1 MTGVNR
7 VPALAGLLVAIFV
20 AAAALG
26 VGAARAGPDKD
37 DVGWLHY
44 QAVFAAGEQR
54 DTAAKA
60 LGALGDLDAVPT
72 LLLGMR
78 VQYRG
83 APAYLEALRALTD
96 EAIEGWLEGGL
107 WLEAHPEVRAHP
119 AYRLIKLEA
128 YELIDPEFRRF
139 LGGNRSRAENMRIR
153 LEEIYWGGVPV
164 DGIPPL
170 DNPAMVAAEEAG
182 YLVDDDLVF
191 GLEIDG
197 DARAYPL
204 RILGW
209 HEMMNDVV
217 GGVPVA
223 LAYCTLCG
231 SGILYETAVEG
242 QVQPFVFS
250 STGLLYRS
258 NKLMYDRETDSVWN
272 QFTGEPVMGPLVDS
286 GLKLKIRPLAI
297 TTWAKWRER
306 HPETT
311 VVSIETGYPRDY
323 GSGAVYR
330 DYFASP
336 ELMFPALVRD
346 ESRLEAKDYVF
357 ALRDFAVAKA
367 WPLDLFTGGRVINDT
382 LGDKPVVL
390 IGDAASRTVRAYRR
404 GERRFEAGV
413 DATSLAAGPETWR
426 IEEAFLEGPDGT
438 REPRL
443 PGHIAYWFAWEN
455 FLGAHA
461 PLGETVGEPAAGDG

>member
-1 MTGVNR
+1 MMR
-7 VPALAGLLVAIFV
+7 VPALAGFFIAILFT
-20 AAAALG
+20 AAL
-26 VGAARAGPDKD
+26 VSAVPARAGPDQDEEGRMHYEAVLGKD
-37 DVGWLHY
+37 
-44 QAVFAAGEQR
+44 EQR
-54 DTAAKA
+54 DTAVKA
-60 LGALGDLDAVPT
+60 LAARGNLDAVPT

-83 APAYLEALRALTD
+83 MPAYREAFQALTG
-96 EAIEGWLEGGL
+96 EAIEGWFDGAL
-107 WLEAHPEVRAHP
+107 WLEAHPDVRAHP
-119 AYRLIKLEA
+119 AYRLVKLEA

-139 LGGNRSRAENMRIR
+139 LSGERSKPENMRIR
-153 LEEIYWGGVPV
+153 IAEIYWGGVPV

-170 DNPAMVAAEEAG
+170 DNPTMVAPGEAD
-182 YLVDDDLVF
+182 YLVDEDLVF

-231 SGILYETAVEG
+231 SGILYETHVEG
-242 QVQPFVFS
+242 RGAPFVFS
-250 STGLLYRS
+250 STGFLYRS

-286 GLKLKIRPLAI
+286 GIRLGIRPLAI
-297 TTWAKWRER
+297 TSWAKWRAR

-311 VVSIETGYPRDY
+311 VVSIDTGYARDY
-323 GSGAVYR
+323 GSGVVYR

-336 ELMFPALVRD
+336 ELMFPALVQDR
-346 ESRLEAKDYVF
+346 SRVRAKDYVF

-367 WPLDLFTGGRVINDT
+367 WPLDLFEGGKVINDT
-382 LGDKPVVL
+382 LGDKSVVL
-390 IGDAASRTVRAYRR
+390 IGDAESRTVRAYAR
-404 GERRFEAGV
+404 GGQRFEGG
-413 DATSLAAGPETWR
+413 DDSESLAAGSEIWR
-426 IEEAFLEGPDGT
+426 IEEAYLQGPDGAKL
-438 REPRL
+438 PRL

-461 PLGETVGEPAAGDG
+461 PLSETVGG

>member
-1 MTGVNR
+1 MTGAQHT
-7 VPALAGLLVAIFV
+7 PAWAGLFMAIFV
-20 AAAALG
+20 AAGLG
-26 VGAARAGPDKD
+26 MDVARAGPDQD
-37 DVGWLHY
+37 ETGWLHY
-44 QAVFAAGEQR
+44 QAVFAKGEQR
-54 DTAAKA
+54 DDAARA
-60 LGALGDLDAVPT
+60 LAARGDLDAVPT
-72 LLLGMR
+72 LLLGLR
-78 VQYRG
+78 IQYRG
-83 APAYLEALRALTD
+83 APAYLEALRALTG
-96 EAIEGWLEGGL
+96 EAIEDWFAGAL
-107 WLEAHPEVRAHP
+107 WLEAHPEVPAHP
-119 AYRLIKLEA
+119 AYRVIKLEA

-139 LGGNRSRAENMRIR
+139 LGGERSKPENMRIR
-153 LEEIYWGGVPV
+153 IGEIYWGGVPV

-170 DNPAMVAAEEAG
+170 DNPAMVAAGEAD
-182 YLVDDDLVF
+182 YLLDDDLVF

-242 QVQPFVFS
+242 RAAPFVFS

-286 GLKLKIRPLAI
+286 GLRLEIRPLAI

-306 HPETT
+306 HPETG
-311 VVSIETGYPRDY
+311 VVSIDTGYARDY
-323 GSGAVYR
+323 GSGVVYR
-330 DYFASP
+330 NYFASP
-336 ELMFPALVRD
+336 ELMFPALVQD
-346 ESRLEAKDYVF
+346 ETRLEAKDYVF

-367 WPLDLFTGGRVINDT
+367 WPLDLFEGGRVINDT
-382 LGDKPVVL
+382 LGETPVVL
-390 IGDAASRTVRAYRR
+390 IGDAESRTVRAYRR
-404 GERRFEAGV
+404 GDRHFEGAA
-413 DATSLAAGPETWR
+413 DAARLAAGEESWR
-426 IEEAFLEGPDGT
+426 VEEAYLQGPDGT
-438 REPRL
+438 RLPRL

-461 PLGETVGEPAAGDG
+461 PLGETVGEADTGDG

>member
-1 MTGVNR
+1 MIGMAR
-7 VPALAGLLVAIFV
+7 APALAGFFIVCML
-20 AAAALG
+20 AAASIGAHQALAG
-26 VGAARAGPDKD
+26 SDRDEVGRM
-37 DVGWLHY
+37 HH
-44 QAVFAAGEQR
+44 QAVFAQGEER
-54 DTAAKA
+54 DAAVRA
-60 LGALGDLDAVPT
+60 LAARGNLDAVAT

-78 VQYRG
+78 IQYR
-83 APAYLEALRALTD
+83 AMPAYREAFRALTG
-96 EAIEGWLEGGL
+96 AAVEGWFEGAL

-119 AYRLIKLEA
+119 AYRSVKLEA

-139 LGGNRSRAENMRIR
+139 LDGERSKPENMRIR
-153 LEEIYWGGVPV
+153 IGEIYWGGVPV

-170 DNPAMVAAEEAG
+170 DNPAMVAAGEAD
-182 YLVDDDLVF
+182 YLDDDDLVF

-231 SGILYETAVEG
+231 SGILYETDVAG
-242 QVQPFVFS
+242 RDAPLIFS
-250 STGLLYRS
+250 STGFLYRS

-286 GLKLKIRPLAI
+286 GIRLEIRPLAI
-297 TTWAKWRER
+297 TSWAKWRAR
-306 HPETT
+306 HPATT
-311 VVSIETGYPRDY
+311 VVSIETGHRRNY
-323 GSGAVYR
+323 GSGVVYR

-336 ELMFPALVRD
+336 ELMFPALVQD
-346 ESRLEAKDYVF
+346 ETRLKAKDYVF

-367 WPLDLFTGGRVINDT
+367 WSLDLFAGGKVINDT

-390 IGDAASRTVRAYRR
+390 IGDAESRTVRAYVR
-404 GERRFEAGV
+404 GEHSFEDGG
-413 DATSLAAGPETWR
+413 DAASLAAGSERWR
-426 IEEAFLEGPDGT
+426 IEEAYLQGPDGT
-438 REPRL
+438 KLPRL

-461 PLGETVGEPAAGDG
+461 PLSETVGG

>member
-1 MTGVNR
+1 MNR
-7 VPALAGLLVAIFV
+7 TFRPALAGLFV
-20 AAAALG
+20 AVVLAAAIG
-26 VGAARAGPDKD
+26 PRQGQADSEPDEIAA
-37 DVGWLHY
+37 LHH
-44 QAVFAAGEQR
+44 QAVFARGAAR
-54 DTAAKA
+54 DAAVRA
-60 LGALGDLDAVPT
+60 LATNGDLGAIPT

-78 VQYRG
+78 FQYRG
-83 APAYLEALRALTD
+83 LPAYLEAFRDLTGTAVGD
-96 EAIEGWLEGGL
+96 WFEAAL

-119 AYRLIKLEA
+119 AYRAVKLEA
-128 YELIDPEFRRF
+128 YDLIDPEFRRF
-139 LGGNRSRAENMRIR
+139 FDGARSQPENMRIR
-153 LEEIYWGGVPV
+153 IGEIYWGGVRV

-170 DNPAMVAAEEAG
+170 DIPAMVAAREAD

-231 SGILYETAVEG
+231 SGILYETRVEG
-242 QVQPFVFS
+242 RDAPFVFS

-258 NKLMYDRETDSVWN
+258 NKLMYDRQTDSVWN

-286 GLKLKIRPLAI
+286 GIRLKIRPIAI
-297 TTWAKWRER
+297 TTWAKWRAR
-306 HPETT
+306 HPETR
-311 VVSIETGYPRDY
+311 VVSIETGYARDY
-323 GSGAVYR
+323 GSGVVYR

-336 ELMFPALVRD
+336 DLMFPALVRD

-357 ALRDFAVAKA
+357 ALRDVAVAKA
-367 WPLDLFTGGRVINDT
+367 WPLDLFAGGKVINDT
-382 LGDKPVVL
+382 LGDTPVVL
-390 IGDAASRTVRAYRR
+390 IGDAESRTVRAYAR
-404 GERRFEAGV
+404 GERRFAPG
-413 DATSLAAGPETWR
+413 DGADGLRAASERWR
-426 IEEAFLEGPDGT
+426 VEEAYLLGPDGT
-438 REPRL
+438 RLPRL

-461 PLGETVGEPAAGDG
+461 PLSETVDD

>member
-1 MTGVNR
+1 
-7 VPALAGLLVAIFV
+7 
-20 AAAALG
+20 
-26 VGAARAGPDKD
+26 
-37 DVGWLHY
+37 
-44 QAVFAAGEQR
+44 
-54 DTAAKA
+54 
-60 LGALGDLDAVPT
+60 
-72 LLLGMR
+72 
-78 VQYRG
+78 
-83 APAYLEALRALTD
+83 
-96 EAIEGWLEGGL
+96 
-107 WLEAHPEVRAHP
+107 
-119 AYRLIKLEA
+119 
-128 YELIDPEFRRF
+128 
-139 LGGNRSRAENMRIR
+139 MRIR
-153 LEEIYWGGVPV
+153 ISEIYWGGVPV

-170 DNPAMVAAEEAG
+170 DNPTMVAPGEAD
-182 YLVDDDLVF
+182 YLVDEDLVF

-242 QVQPFVFS
+242 RDAPFIFS
-250 STGLLYRS
+250 STGFLYRS

-286 GLKLKIRPLAI
+286 GIRLGIRPLAI
-297 TTWAKWRER
+297 TSWAKWRAR

-311 VVSIETGYPRDY
+311 VVSIDTGYARDY
-323 GSGAVYR
+323 GSGVVYR

-336 ELMFPALVRD
+336 ALMFPALVQD
-346 ESRLEAKDYVF
+346 ETRLRAKDYVF

-367 WPLDLFTGGRVINDT
+367 WPLDLFEGGKVINDT
-382 LGDKPVVL
+382 LGDKSVVL
-390 IGDAASRTVRAYRR
+390 IGDAESRTVRAYQR
-404 GERRFEAGV
+404 GEHRFEDGADAASLTAG
-413 DATSLAAGPETWR
+413 SETWL
-426 IEEAFLEGPDGT
+426 IEEAYLSGPDGAKL
-438 REPRL
+438 PRL

-461 PLGETVGEPAAGDG
+461 PLSETVGG